1 MNDNYD
7 LAKWLNDEMTDEDLK
22 KFQSHSDYST
32 FEKIKNYSSQLET
45 SNFNDAEMLQN
56 ILSAKKENTKV
67 VSIFNSVYF
76 KVAAILI
83 IALGILFSYQ
93 MFSTTNV
100 EAQLASKTNFL
111 LPDNSEVVLNAD
123 SKIEYKKW
131 NWKTN
136 RNLNLKGEAYFKVAK
151 GQKFT
156 VHTNLGDVCV
166 LGTQF
171 NVKSRNNRFDVTC
184 YEGKVKV
191 TFTNKEIILIKGKT
205 ISIANNLLIID
216 GNSTDENPVW
226 MNNQIGFDK
235 ENLSNIIDEIK
246 RNYNVSIIE
255 NNKKTEQLFTG
266 KLPANNLNVALEIIA
281 SSYHLKIKKINPT
294 SYSFEETN

>member
-7 LAKWLNDEMTDEDLK
+7 LAKWLNDEMTDEELK
-22 KFQSHSDYST
+22 KFQSHPDYST

-45 SNFNDAEMLQN
+45 SNFNEDEMLHT
-56 ILSAKKENTKV
+56 ILSTKKENTKV
-67 VSIFNSVYF
+67 VSIFNSAYF
-76 KVAAILI
+76 KIAAILI
-83 IALGILFSYQ
+83 IALGILLSYQ

-100 EAQLASKTNFL
+100 EAHLASKTNFL
-111 LPDNSEVVLNAD
+111 LPDNSEVILNAD

-131 NWKTN
+131 NWETN

-156 VHTNLGDVCV
+156 VHTNLGDVSV

-191 TFTNKEIILIKGKT
+191 TFTNKEIILTKGKT
-205 ISIANNLLIID
+205 ISIANNQLIID
-216 GNSTDENPVW
+216 GNSNDENPVW

-235 ENLSNIIDEIK
+235 ENLSNIIEEIK